1 MIRLAAVTKRFGDR
15 TLFAAFDLELERG
28 KTTVITGRS
37 GCGKSTLLR
46 LFNQLE
52 RHDAGTVALD
62 GIEIPAG
69 LPHAE
74 WQRRATALRRRTG
87 MVFQGYHLFPHLT
100 VLANVTLA
108 PRLVRGEERA
118 AFVERALQL
127 LDLVG
132 MRVAADRYPAR
143 LSGGEAQRVAIARA
157 LAMAPEVLLLDEPTS
172 ALDPGST
179 NDVIAVIRDL
189 RRRGFTQAMVT
200 HDPDLARSLADRLV
214 ELP

>member
-1 MIRLAAVTKRFGDR
+1 VIRLAAVTKRFGDR
-15 TLFAAFDLELERG
+15 TLFQGFDLELERG

-108 PRLVRGEERA
+108 PRLVRGEERGSI
-118 AFVERALQL
+118 VERALQL
-127 LDLVG
+127 LDQVG
-132 MRVAADRYPAR
+132 MRAAADRYPAR

-157 LAMAPEVLLLDEPTS
+157 LAMAPDVLLLDEPTS

-179 NDVIAVIRDL
+179 DDVIAVIRDL
-189 RRRGFTQAMVT
+189 RNRGFTQAMVT
-200 HDPDLARSLADRLV
+200 HDPDLAKSLADRLV
-214 ELP
+214 QLP

>member
-15 TLFAAFDLELERG
+15 TLFQGFDLELERG

-108 PRLVRGEERA
+108 PRLVRGEERSSI
-118 AFVERALQL
+118 VERALQL
-127 LDLVG
+127 LDQVG
-132 MRVAADRYPAR
+132 MRAAADRYPAR

-157 LAMAPEVLLLDEPTS
+157 LAMAPDVLLLDEPTS

-179 NDVIAVIRDL
+179 DDVIAVIRDL
-189 RRRGFTQAMVT
+189 RNRGFTQAMVT